1 MGWATLSAQANRVA
15 FSRLGGVSVT
25 AGAASGMG
33 ILNRN
38 AELVSDGNVISVEY
52 HLTVETAIFA
62 AVQYGD
68 AITVDGEAFIVRQGP
83 MVIGD
88 GTDCFLLLE
97 KALIIGNTITT
108 LSGLTITTLAGDPL
122 ITL

>member
-1 MGWATLSAQANRVA
+1 MSWATLSAAANRVA
-15 FSRLGGVSVT
+15 FNRLGGVSVT

-38 AELVSDGNVISVEY
+38 AELVSDGQVISVEY
-52 HLTVETAIFA
+52 HLTVETAIFGA
-62 AVQYGD
+62 LQYGA
-68 AITVDGEAFIVRQGP
+68 AITVDGESFVVRQAP

-97 KALIIGNTITT
+97 KCPPPAWTAAPETT
-108 LSGLTITTLAGDPL
+108 GPTWVAS
-122 ITL
+122 

>member
-1 MGWATLSAQANRVA
+1 MSWATLSAAANRVA
-15 FSRLGGVSVT
+15 FNRLGGVSVT

-38 AELVSDGNVISVEY
+38 AELVSEGNAISVEY
-52 HLTVETAIFA
+52 HLTVETATFA
-62 AVQYGD
+62 ALKYGD
-68 AITVDGEAFIVRQGP
+68 AILVGSEAFIVRQAP

-97 KALIIGNTITT
+97 KPPVNNITT
-108 LSGLTITTLAGDPL
+108 LSGLILTTLAGDPL

>member
-1 MGWATLSAQANRVA
+1 MGWAALSAAANRVA
-15 FSRLGGVSVT
+15 FSRLGGVSVI

-52 HLTVETAIFA
+52 HLTVETARFSGL
-62 AVQYGD
+62 QYGD
-68 AITVDGEAFIVRQGP
+68 PITVGDELFLVRQGP

-97 KALIIGNTITT
+97 KVPIVAVELVT
-108 LSGLTITTLAGDPL
+108 LSGLPITTLAGDPL